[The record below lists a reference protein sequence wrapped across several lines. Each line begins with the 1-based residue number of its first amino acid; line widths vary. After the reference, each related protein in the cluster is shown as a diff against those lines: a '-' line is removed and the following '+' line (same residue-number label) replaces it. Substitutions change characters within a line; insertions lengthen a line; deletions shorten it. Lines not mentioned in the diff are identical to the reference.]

1 LESRRACDKLYKLA
15 FDAIDRKEKVYL
27 TIKKNIEK
35 LRTERLASL
44 EAERSEVPLVR
55 D

>member
-1 LESRRACDKLYKLA
+1 MRACDKLYKLA
-15 FDAIDRKEKVYL
+15 FDAIRKEKVYL